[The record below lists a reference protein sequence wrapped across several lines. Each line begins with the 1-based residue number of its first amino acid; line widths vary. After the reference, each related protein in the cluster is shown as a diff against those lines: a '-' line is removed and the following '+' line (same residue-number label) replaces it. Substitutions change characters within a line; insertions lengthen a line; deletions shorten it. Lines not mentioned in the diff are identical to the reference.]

1 MMNSLKILSR
11 AAADRIPSASQKTK
25 VSILTWRSSKLK
37 RRVSSTLA
45 SEALAF
51 SQALGE
57 LEWIQI
63 MFRDVLFG
71 DVNRS
76 DWTTSLFPFV
86 GVLK

>member
-1 MMNSLKILSR
+1 M
-11 AAADRIPSASQKTK
+11 
-25 VSILTWRSSKLK
+25 
-37 RRVSSTLA
+37 A

-76 DWTTSLFPFV
+76 EWTTSLFPFV
-86 GVLK
+86 AMCSNRCQELV